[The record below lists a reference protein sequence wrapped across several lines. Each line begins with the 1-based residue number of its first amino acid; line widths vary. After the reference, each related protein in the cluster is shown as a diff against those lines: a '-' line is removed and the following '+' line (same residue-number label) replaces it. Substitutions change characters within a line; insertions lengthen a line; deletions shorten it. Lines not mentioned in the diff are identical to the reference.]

1 MKDIE
6 LSADMLYLLQCIQ
19 LWSVLKCPP
28 SDTAHC
34 HVLLHWSAAA
44 AVAHTM
50 GKDAEHHIAQLR
62 HEGTRVVPV
71 FVLALQNH
79 PEDVV
84 LSNR

>member
-1 MKDIE
+1 
-6 LSADMLYLLQCIQ
+6 
-19 LWSVLKCPP
+19 VLKCLAP
-28 SDTAHC
+28 DTNHFR
-34 HVLLHWSAAA
+34 VLLLWSAAA

-71 FVLALQNH
+71 FVLALHNH